1 MTLIGPKPQMPEE
14 PLFPTPWISDASVIR
29 DADGEPVEFFGEP
42 ELAAKVVSIVNEW
55 AENFGPAVPLVE
67 DLMTPF
73 VDADGDTWKYQA
85 GDQRWHCMQPGTSIS
100 YSTRDTIR
108 DNFGESAH

>member
-14 PLFPTPWISDASVIR
+14 PQFPTPWTRNASVIR
-29 DADGEPVEFFGEP
+29 DADGMSIGFFDEP
-42 ELAAKVVSIVNEW
+42 ELAGKVVTIINEW
-55 AENFGPAVPLVE
+55 AENFGPAAPSVE

-85 GDQRWHCMQPGTSIS
+85 GDQRWNCMQPGTSLS
-100 YSTRDTIR
+100 YSSRDRIR